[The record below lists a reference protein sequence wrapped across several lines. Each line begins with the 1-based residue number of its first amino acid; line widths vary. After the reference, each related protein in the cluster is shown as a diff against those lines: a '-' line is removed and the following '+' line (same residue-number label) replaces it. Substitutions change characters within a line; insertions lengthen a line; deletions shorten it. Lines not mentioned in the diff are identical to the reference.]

1 VSQTSTNRTNAK
13 QRTNVEP
20 SPKKLATPKK
30 PSPKNPTS
38 KSPTHD
44 SDLEP
49 STVLGANLRRLRTER
64 GLSLEA
70 LAQRSGVSR
79 AMLGQIE
86 LQRSA
91 PTINVVW
98 KITRALDLPF
108 SALIAEAPAH
118 EVRVLTRAR
127 SKILTSADGNFSS
140 RALFPADKPRAVEF
154 YELKIAVGGEE
165 NADAHAAGTTEN
177 LVVTKGE
184 VCIEIAGTAHD
195 LEVGDAIL
203 FRADV
208 PHVYRNR
215 GREDAILYLVMT
227 YVV

>member
-1 VSQTSTNRTNAK
+1 VSTNRSNAK
-13 QRTNVEP
+13 PRPNVER
-20 SPKKLATPKK
+20 STKK
-30 PSPKNPTS
+30 PAAVL
-38 KSPTHD
+38 
-44 SDLEP
+44 SDHEP

-118 EVRVLTRAR
+118 DVRVLSRAK

-165 NADAHAAGTTEN
+165 HADAHAAGTTEN

-184 VCIEIAGTAHD
+184 VTVEVAGSAHH

-215 GREDAILYLVMT
+215 GKQESVLYLVMT

>member
-1 VSQTSTNRTNAK
+1 MSTNRSNAK
-13 QRTNVEP
+13 VRAKVEP
-20 SPKKLATPKK
+20 PKQSAAVL
-30 PSPKNPTS
+30 
-38 KSPTHD
+38 

-127 SKILTSADGNFSS
+127 SKTLTSADGNFSS

-154 YELKIAVGGEE
+154 YELKIAVGGVEH
-165 NADAHAAGTTEN
+165 ADAHAAGTTEN

-184 VCIEIAGTAHD
+184 VVIEIAGSEHHLD
-195 LEVGDAIL
+195 VGDAIL

-208 PHVYRNR
+208 PHVYRNS
-215 GREDAILYLVMT
+215 GKQEAVLYLVMT